1 MSTKSEVDLF
11 KDIEIPK
18 SFWDIILNK
27 DTQKSSSSSSL
38 NGYSPLKKEIIP
50 AINDE
55 DEEITIVKE
64 VPAIPP
70 DLVIQGEFCEIEVHS
85 RLYNQNPIT
94 NSVVDVDKPL
104 HPQLRQKVLHFRKG
118 HNLHSLFATWGRIDQ
133 LLMRKQRL
141 MRLMALG
148 NFIQHCTISKESFI
162 KVHQESYKLNCQINA
177 FMREIQQEH
186 RLIIAK
192 EN

>member
-18 SFWDIILNK
+18 SFWDTILNK

-38 NGYSPLKKEIIP
+38 NGKSPLKKETIP

-55 DEEITIVKE
+55 DEEIIIVKE

-70 DLVIQGEFCEIEVHS
+70 DLVIQGESSEIEVHS

-104 HPQLRQKVLHFRKG
+104 HPQLHQKVLHFRKG

-141 MRLMALG
+141 MRLMAIG
-148 NFIQHCTISKESFI
+148 NVIQHCAMSKESFI
-162 KVHQESYKLNCQINA
+162 KVHQESYRLNCQINA
-177 FMREIQQEH
+177 LMREIQQEH
-186 RLIIAK
+186 RLIIEK
-192 EN
+192 SI